1 MDPPWTAA
9 HVPAATSVAGRRAI
23 TNRRATLHHPTNIVL
38 LAMLVVVLILV
49 VVLVVILVMVAMV
62 LVLVLVMPLEAVC
75 AVLNGPFIRRN

>member
-1 MDPPWTAA
+1 M
-9 HVPAATSVAGRRAI
+9 PAATSVAGRRAI
-23 TNRRATLHHPTNIVL
+23 TNRRMTRHHPTNMVL

-62 LVLVLVMPLEAVC
+62 LVLVMPLEAVC